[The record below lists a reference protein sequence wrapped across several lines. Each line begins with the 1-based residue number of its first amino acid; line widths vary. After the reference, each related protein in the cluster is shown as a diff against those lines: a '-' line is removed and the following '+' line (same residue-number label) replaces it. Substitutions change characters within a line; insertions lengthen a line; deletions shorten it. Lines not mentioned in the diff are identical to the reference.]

1 MLHEP
6 HLLRLGQV
14 NCQLVLISRWM
25 VSLILPTTSVLPTA
39 GQGIIQAPVRELG
52 KMPRLSG
59 SPSHL
64 KESEDLA
71 KLGEARGEKKKGQ
84 CLLFLPYLGGGVTQK
99 GGRYGLVVVLT
110 VVSRGLL

>member
-1 MLHEP
+1 
-6 HLLRLGQV
+6 
-14 NCQLVLISRWM
+14 M
-25 VSLILPTTSVLPTA
+25 VSLILPTTSVLPRA

-71 KLGEARGEKKKGQ
+71 QLGEARGEKKKGQ
-84 CLLFLPYLGGGVTQK
+84 CLVFCSSLGGGVTQK
-99 GGRYGLVVVLT
+99 GGRYCLAVVLT
-110 VVSRGLL
+110 IVSRGFCRELWKPTPAFSALLGERHSSGL